1 MALQR
6 MGAVARMAGRSD
18 IGRIQLASCG
28 RPSVLP
34 ALSRCSLVG

>member
-6 MGAVARMAGRSD
+6 YGGRRPHGRPSD
-18 IGRIQLASCG
+18 IGRIQLANCG